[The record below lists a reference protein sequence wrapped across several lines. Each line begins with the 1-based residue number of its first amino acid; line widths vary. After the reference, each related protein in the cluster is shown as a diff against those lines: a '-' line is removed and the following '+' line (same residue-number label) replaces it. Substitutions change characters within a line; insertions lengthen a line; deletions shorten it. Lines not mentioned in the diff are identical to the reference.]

1 MNRYLEKIAGNIG
14 QVEDLNMNNRYLE
27 KIAGNRL
34 IRHIAEN
41 RENFPMSRLLE
52 MAEKGLIKSPEQ
64 LLPGRN
70 LGVKNQF
77 NATAQKYGL
86 NTSERPVSLLFPSL
100 NVAVADRTVAVNGK
114 YYSKMGMTEDKSK
127 VFVENKVPPLYDPVP
142 GNHVENIKRI
152 SDTHANNHETFE
164 ADEGLR
170 KFRRGML
177 ADGTETHGHHNPA
190 VLLRESRDMS
200 SNPYAHIVPPQPNKD
215 EYFKFV
221 ERTRQQGKNLAEE
234 IQKSRILSVDPSADL
249 PLYRA
254 RSGEADF
261 ISHLQ
266 RGKPYQSN
274 PTSSEIRRARRM
286 PTANSEAFFDS
297 RPKAGFFKRTLDDI
311 REVYDSRKGN
321 SAFRN

>member
-1 MNRYLEKIAGNIG
+1 MNK
-14 QVEDLNMNNRYLE
+14 YLE

-41 RENFPMSRLLE
+41 RENFPLSRLLGL
-52 MAEKGLIKSPEQ
+52 AEKGVLKSPEQ

-77 NATAQKYGL
+77 NSMAQKHGL
-86 NTSERPVSLLFPSL
+86 KARERPVSMLFPSL
-100 NVAVADRTVAVNGK
+100 DTAVADRAVAVNGK
-114 YYSKMGMTEDKSK
+114 YYSKMGMTEDKSR
-127 VFVENKVPPLYDPVP
+127 VYIENKVPPLYDPVP

-170 KFRRGML
+170 KFRRGMIE
-177 ADGTETHGHHNPA
+177 DGTETNGHHNPA

-200 SNPYAHIVPPQPNKD
+200 NNPYAHIVPPQPNKD

-221 ERTRQQGKNLAEE
+221 EQARRQGKDLAEE
-234 IQKSRILSVDPSADL
+234 IQRSRILPVDPSADL

-254 RSGEADF
+254 RSGEADYV
-261 ISHLQ
+261 SQLQ

-274 PTSSEIRRARRM
+274 PTSSEIRRARRI
-286 PTANSEAFFDS
+286 PAADSKSFFDN
-297 RPKAGFFKRTLDDI
+297 RPKAGFFKRKLDDI
-311 REVYDSRKGN
+311 REAYDNKKGN

>member
-1 MNRYLEKIAGNIG
+1 MNK
-14 QVEDLNMNNRYLE
+14 YLE

-41 RENFPMSRLLE
+41 RDNFPMSRLLG

-86 NTSERPVSLLFPSL
+86 DSRDRPVSMLFPSL
-100 NVAVADRTVAVNGK
+100 DVAVADRSVAINGK
-114 YYSKMGMTEDKSK
+114 YHSTMGMTEDKK
-127 VFVENKVPPLYDPVP
+127 RVFIENRVPPLYDPVP

-152 SDTHANNHETFE
+152 SDTHTNNHETFE

-177 ADGTETHGHHNPA
+177 EDGTETHGHHNPA

-200 SNPYAHIVPPQPNKD
+200 NNPYAHIVPPQPSKD
-215 EYFKFV
+215 EYIKFI
-221 ERTRQQGKNLAEE
+221 EQTRRQGKSLAEE
-234 IQKSRILSVDPSADL
+234 IDKRRILPVDPSADL

-261 ISHLQ
+261 VSHLQ
-266 RGKPYQSN
+266 GGKPYQSN
-274 PTSSEIRRARRM
+274 PTSSEIRRARRI
-286 PTANSEAFFDS
+286 PSADSEAFFNS
-297 RPKAGFFKRTLDDI
+297 RPKPGFFKRTLDDL
-311 REVYDSRKGN
+311 REAYDKNRGN